1 MLKRIAFT
9 ILSLVL
15 LISCEKSDTVTLVSS
30 TGRINHVLIVMNDE
44 DWQGKVGD
52 ELKKI
57 IGEPVKGLPQEE
69 NQFSVNQVDPY
80 TFNSLFKR
88 NRNILF
94 VGLDQ
99 EENFYTNQN
108 VHASPQTTLTIL
120 SKDKEALIENIRS
133 HASEIVD
140 IFKKN
145 DLAIYQKKVTKDFH
159 DPETIETLNSL
170 GVTMKIP
177 FAYKMVED
185 SGQFLWYRN
194 TFERGLLNIIAYEV
208 PVFGEPYTKESLVS
222 FRDSIGKSYIPGQFD
237 NTYMRTE
244 PQFTPVYEQVK
255 FNNIN
260 ALESRGLWFVE
271 GDYMGGPFISY
282 TIEDKENE
290 RLIVVEGF
298 SYSPSSK
305 KRDVVFELEAI
316 LKTLELK

>member
-1 MLKRIAFT
+1 MLKRIAIV
-9 ILSLVL
+9 ILSIGL
-15 LISCEKSDTVTLVSS
+15 LTSCEKSDTVTLVSS
-30 TGRINHVLIVMNDE
+30 TGRINHLLIVMNDE

-57 IGEPVKGLPQEE
+57 ISEPVIGLPQEE
-69 NQFSVNQVDPY
+69 NQFSINQVDPY

-94 VGLDQ
+94 VGLDK
-99 EENFYTNQN
+99 EENFYTNHN
-108 VHASPQTTLTIL
+108 VHASPQTTVTIL

-133 HASEIVD
+133 HSDEIVN
-140 IFKKN
+140 IFKTT
-145 DLAIYQKKVTKDFH
+145 DMALYQKKVTKDFH
-159 DPETIETLNSL
+159 DPMTIETLKSL
-170 GVTMKIP
+170 GISMKIP
-177 FAYKMVED
+177 FDYKMVED

-194 TFERGLLNIIAYEV
+194 SFARGLLNIIAYEV
-208 PVFGEPYTKESLVS
+208 PVFDEPYTMASLVS

-244 PQFTPVYEQVK
+244 PNFTPVNNEVE
-255 FNNIN
+255 FNNVK
-260 ALESRGLWFVE
+260 AMESRGLWFVE
-271 GDYMGGPFISY
+271 GDFMGGPFISY
-282 TIEDKENE
+282 TIEDKAND

-316 LKTLELK
+316 LRTIQLN

>member
-1 MLKRIAFT
+1 M
-9 ILSLVL
+9 LSLALVF
-15 LISCEKSDTVTLVSS
+15 SCAKSDTVTLVSS

-57 IGEPVKGLPQEE
+57 IGEPVVGLPQDE
-69 NQFSVNQVDPY
+69 NQFSVTQVDPF

-94 VGLDQ
+94 VGIDK
-99 EENFYTNQN
+99 EENFYTNKD

-120 SKDKEALIENIRS
+120 AKDKESLITNIQT
-133 HASEIVD
+133 HAEDIIE

-145 DLAIYQKKVTKDFH
+145 DLALYQRKITKDFH

-170 GVTMKIP
+170 GISMKIP
-177 FAYKMVED
+177 FEYKMVED

-194 TFERGLLNIIAYEV
+194 TFERGLLNIIAYEM
-208 PVFGEPYTKESLVS
+208 PVFGMPYTEASLVS

-244 PQFTPVYEQVK
+244 PNYTPVTAQVE
-255 FNNIN
+255 FNNIK

-271 GDYMGGPFISY
+271 GDFMGGPFISY
-282 TIEDKENE
+282 TIEDKAND

-316 LKTLELK
+316 LKTAQLK

>member
-1 MLKRIAFT
+1 MLKRIVFA
-9 ILSLVL
+9 ILSLGV

-44 DWQGKVGD
+44 DWQGKIGD
-52 ELKKI
+52 ELKNI
-57 IGEPVKGLPQEE
+57 ISEPVIGLPQEE
-69 NQFSVNQVDPY
+69 NQFSINQVDPF

-94 VGLDQ
+94 VGLDK
-99 EENFYTNQN
+99 EENFYTNHN
-108 VHASPQTTLTIL
+108 VHASPQTTVTIL

-133 HASEIVD
+133 HAAEIID

-145 DLAIYQKKVTKDFH
+145 DLALYQRKVTKDFH
-159 DPETIETLNSL
+159 DPKTMETLNSL
-170 GVTMKIP
+170 GISMKIP
-177 FAYKMVED
+177 FEYKMVED

-194 TFERGLLNIIAYEV
+194 TFARGLLNIIAYEV
-208 PVFGEPYTKESLVS
+208 PVFDEPYTIESLIS

-244 PQFTPVYEQVK
+244 PNFTPVTSDVE
-255 FNNIN
+255 FNNVKAI
-260 ALESRGLWFVE
+260 ESRGLWFVE

-282 TIEDKENE
+282 TIEDKAND

-305 KRDVVFELEAI
+305 KRDVIFELEAI
-316 LKTLELK
+316 LKTAKIN

>member
-9 ILSLVL
+9 IFSIVL
-15 LISCEKSDTVTLVSS
+15 FASCAKSDTVTLVSS

-52 ELKKI
+52 ALKNI

-69 NQFSVNQVDPY
+69 NQFSVTQVDPF

-94 VGLDQ
+94 VGLDK
-99 EENFYTNQN
+99 EENFYTNHD
-108 VHASPQTTLTIL
+108 VHASPQTTVTIL
-120 SKDKEALIENIRS
+120 SKDKEALVENIRS
-133 HASEIVD
+133 HADEIID

-145 DLAIYQKKVTKDFH
+145 DLALYQRKITKDFH

-170 GVTMKIP
+170 GVSMKIP
-177 FAYKMVED
+177 FEYKKVED

-208 PVFGEPYTKESLVS
+208 PVFDEPYTMASLVS

-244 PQFTPVYEQVK
+244 PQFTPITSKVT
-255 FNNIN
+255 FNDIN
-260 ALESRGLWFVE
+260 AIESRGLWFVE

>member
-15 LISCEKSDTVTLVSS
+15 LISCGKSDTVTLVSS

-69 NQFSVNQVDPY
+69 NQFSINQVDPY

-99 EENFYTNQN
+99 EENFYTNKN

-133 HASEIVD
+133 HATEIVD

-145 DLAIYQKKVTKDFH
+145 DLALYQKKVTKDFH
-159 DPETIETLNSL
+159 DPATIETLNNLDIS
-170 GVTMKIP
+170 MKIP
-177 FAYKMVED
+177 FDYKMVED

-208 PVFGEPYTKESLVS
+208 PVFDESYTKESLLS
-222 FRDSIGKSYIPGQFD
+222 FRDSIGKSYIPGQFE

-244 PQFTPVYEQVK
+244 PQFTPIYKEVE
-255 FNNIN
+255 FNNVK

-271 GDYMGGPFISY
+271 GDFMGGPFISY

-316 LKTLELK
+316 LKTIKLK

>member
-1 MLKRIAFT
+1 MLKRIVFA
-9 ILSLVL
+9 ILSLGV

-44 DWQGKVGD
+44 DWQGKIGD
-52 ELKKI
+52 ELKNI
-57 IGEPVKGLPQEE
+57 ISEPVIGLPQEE
-69 NQFSVNQVDPY
+69 NQFSINQVDPF

-94 VGLDQ
+94 VGLDK
-99 EENFYTNQN
+99 EENFYTNHN
-108 VHASPQTTLTIL
+108 VHASPQTTVTIL

-133 HASEIVD
+133 HAAEIID

-145 DLAIYQKKVTKDFH
+145 DLALYQRKVTKDFH
-159 DPETIETLNSL
+159 DPKTMETLNSL
-170 GVTMKIP
+170 GISMKIP
-177 FAYKMVED
+177 FEYKMVED

-194 TFERGLLNIIAYEV
+194 TFARGLLNIIAYEV
-208 PVFGEPYTKESLVS
+208 PVFDEPYTIESLIS

-244 PQFTPVYEQVK
+244 PNFTPVTSDVE
-255 FNNIN
+255 FNNVKAI
-260 ALESRGLWFVE
+260 ESRGLWFVE

-282 TIEDKENE
+282 TIEDKAND

-316 LKTLELK
+316 LKTVQLN

>member
-15 LISCEKSDTVTLVSS
+15 LTSCGKSDTVTLVSS

-69 NQFSVNQVDPY
+69 NQFSINQVDPY

-99 EENFYTNQN
+99 EENFYTNKN

-120 SKDKEALIENIRS
+120 SKDKDALIVNIPF

-145 DLAIYQKKVTKDFH
+145 DLALYQKKVTKDFH
-159 DPETIETLNSL
+159 DPATIETLNNL
-170 GVTMKIP
+170 GISMKIP
-177 FAYKMVED
+177 FDYKMVED

-208 PVFGEPYTKESLVS
+208 PVFDESYTKESLLS
-222 FRDSIGKSYIPGQFD
+222 FRDSIGKSYIPGQFE

-244 PQFTPVYEQVK
+244 PQFTPIYKEVE
-255 FNNIN
+255 FNNVK

-271 GDYMGGPFISY
+271 GDFMGGPFISY

-316 LKTLELK
+316 LKTLKLK